1 MNAFYEHHKD
11 SILETFVDRG
21 QLQRLAKPSL
31 TASGKRIPGLK
42 FDNPRQLALMHA
54 LVRFA
59 QIPAAN
65 TFSTGEIHPYVV
77 AALGGRGEHY
87 SLAALRY
94 DLSKLRA
101 KGLVEKLP
109 RSRRYRLPAAGYS
122 VCLIFLKLFDRVYAP
137 LTAGLLQPIPGD
149 AALPQHKRSPLDH
162 LYRRVADSLDHLLRA
177 LGLATSPSINENK
190 ILVDAPIAA

>member
-1 MNAFYEHHKD
+1 
-11 SILETFVDRG
+11 
-21 QLQRLAKPSL
+21 
-31 TASGKRIPGLK
+31 
-42 FDNPRQLALMHA
+42 MHA

-77 AALGGRGEHY
+77 AALGDRSEHY
-87 SLAALRY
+87 TLAALRY

-109 RSRRYRLPAAGYS
+109 RSRRYRLSAQGYS

-137 LTAGLLQPIPGD
+137 LTAGLLHPFPATPLSLNTNDLHSI
-149 AALPQHKRSPLDH
+149 ASTSESTMALTACYTLSASPFLH
-162 LYRRVADSLDHLLRA
+162 PSTRTKSSLM
-177 LGLATSPSINENK
+177 P
-190 ILVDAPIAA
+190 P